1 MERFCDKCGSLVS
14 GEGGFCPSCGAQMS
28 SVFDV
33 GTSGGVD
40 LKKQGTMPST
50 SDRMP
55 YSTIPT
61 PTPTNN
67 TYQGQSNYGQQPYG
81 QPIYPQNN
89 YMQSQEMTVGQW
101 FLTIFLSCLHI
112 IGLVLL
118 FIWAFSATT
127 PTAKKN
133 YARAMLIFWAIAFVL
148 GFFLVPIFIGT
159 LVSVFREMDWEEM
172 FAALLLKLP

>member
-14 GEGGFCPSCGAQMS
+14 GEGDFCPSCGARMS

-33 GTSGGVD
+33 GVSSGVD

-55 YSTIPT
+55 YSTVPT

-67 TYQGQSNYGQQPYG
+67 TYQGQSNYGQQPNG
-81 QPIYPQNN
+81 QPIYPQGS

-101 FLTIFLSCLHI
+101 FLTIFLSCLHL

-159 LVSVFREMDWEEM
+159 LVSVFREIDWEEM
-172 FAALLLKLP
+172 FAALLLRLP